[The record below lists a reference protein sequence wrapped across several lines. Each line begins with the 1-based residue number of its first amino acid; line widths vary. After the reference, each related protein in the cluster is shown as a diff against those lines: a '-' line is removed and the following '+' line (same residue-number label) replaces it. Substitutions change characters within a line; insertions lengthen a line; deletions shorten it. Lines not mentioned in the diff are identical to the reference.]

1 MPERPYSDIVK
12 FKSKQSMHDK
22 GEVLYMSST
31 WSTQINSRDIFTAS
45 MRRWAGE
52 QGVQLIRLPPVLS
65 WVSWRVTRLIVVF
78 LNTEFKRYAPVEWDI

>member
-12 FKSKQSMHDK
+12 FKSKWSMHDEGK
-22 GEVLYMSST
+22 VLFTSSI
-31 WSTQINSRDIFTAS
+31 WSTQINSCDVFTAS
-45 MRRWAGE
+45 MKRWAGE

-65 WVSWRVTRLIVVF
+65 WVSCRVRRLIVVF

>member
-12 FKSKQSMHDK
+12 FKSKWSMHDE
-22 GEVLYMSST
+22 GEVLFMSST
-31 WSTQINSRDIFTAS
+31 WSNQINSRDVFAVS

-65 WVSWRVTRLIVVF
+65 WVGWRVTRLIVVF
-78 LNTEFKRYAPVEWDI
+78 LNTEFKRYAPVGWDI